1 MKILNC
7 LQTNLSKP
15 GEGIWQRALHRKG
28 EADVMSHH
36 HLIYGFHLEPVV
48 AVVTNG
54 SVDALKV
61 PTLEEII
68 KT

>member
-1 MKILNC
+1 
-7 LQTNLSKP
+7 
-15 GEGIWQRALHRKG
+15 
-28 EADVMSHH
+28 MSHH

-48 AVVTNG
+48 AVVTDG

-68 KT
+68 KTWKNDHNKLNKG